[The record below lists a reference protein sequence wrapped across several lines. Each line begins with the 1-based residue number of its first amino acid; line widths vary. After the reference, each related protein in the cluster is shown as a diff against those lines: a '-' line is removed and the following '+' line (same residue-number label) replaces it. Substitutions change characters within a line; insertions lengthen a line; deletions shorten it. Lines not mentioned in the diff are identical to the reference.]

1 MQDACA
7 VKSDR
12 ITEDKA
18 LGSFECSTWLM
29 KTSYSYEVC
38 WPAKWRNRLQ
48 FNVFKGQEMQSI
60 GQNLHNQHAF
70 MWTQTAIGS
79 DLSDA
84 LCSVGK
90 YFISRGCYGSWPRS
104 WGEKQ
109 CTLYTYVCEFR
120 PNLMGN
126 PPSSSLV
133 MLVHETITIQSR
145 IHKSSVLWSN
155 YALKNECL
163 FQADIFSLN
172 RLELF

>member
-18 LGSFECSTWLM
+18 HGSFECSTWLM
-29 KTSYSYEVC
+29 KTSYSYEVY

-90 YFISRGCYGSWPRS
+90 YFISRGCYWSWLFLT
-104 WGEKQ
+104 
-109 CTLYTYVCEFR
+109 TLLRREAM
-120 PNLMGN
+120 MGN